1 MEAYA
6 ISYLFRTVIEKQ
18 VRAATAEEIEASNGN
33 TVNGI
38 FTSEGEQ
45 YYVDAY
51 DPSEVDDDD
60 WRREIAR
67 EEGMLNG
74 IDSYNDWMG
83 Y

>member
-1 MEAYA
+1 M
-6 ISYLFRTVIEKQ
+6 IPYLFCAVTDEPIRLATV
-18 VRAATAEEIEASNGN
+18 EEIEASNSN
-33 TVNGI
+33 VYNGI

-51 DPSEVDDDD
+51 DPNDLVDDDD

>member
-1 MEAYA
+1 M
-6 ISYLFRTVIEKQ
+6 ILYLFCAVTDEP
-18 VRAATAEEIEASNGN
+18 VRPATAEEIEASNGN

-51 DPSEVDDDD
+51 DPNDVDDDD

-67 EEGMLNG
+67 GPDGRASIN
-74 IDSYNDWMG
+74 SYSDWLR

>member
-1 MEAYA
+1 M
-6 ISYLFRTVIEKQ
+6 IPYLFCAVTDEP
-18 VRAATAEEIEASNGN
+18 VRPATAEEIEASNGN

-51 DPSEVDDDD
+51 DPNDVDDDD

>member
-1 MEAYA
+1 M
-6 ISYLFRTVIEKQ
+6 IPYLFCAVTDEPIRS
-18 VRAATAEEIEASNGN
+18 ATAEEIEASNSN
-33 TVNGI
+33 VHNGI

-51 DPSEVDDDD
+51 DPNDLDDDD

>member
-1 MEAYA
+1 M
-6 ISYLFRTVIEKQ
+6 IPYLFCAVTDEPIRPATV
-18 VRAATAEEIEASNGN
+18 EEIEASNSN
-33 TVNGI
+33 VYNGI
-38 FTSEGEQ
+38 FTLEGEQ
-45 YYVDAY
+45 YYVDDY
-51 DPSEVDDDD
+51 DPNDLDDDDD